1 MSGGQWLR
9 GAVGG
14 VRQAWTENRKFK
26 GVPLVREQG
35 FTNSRTHD
43 LIFEYW
49 LGRSLLSPN
58 ALKKIVLSEWLE
70 DHFYTSR
77 YKSETVT
84 AIG

>member
-1 MSGGQWLR
+1 MWWR
-9 GAVGG
+9 RAVF
-14 VRQAWTENRKFK
+14 VRPGPKDRKFK
-26 GVPLVREQG
+26 GMTLVNGKG

-70 DHFYTSR
+70 DHFCTSR